1 MTVGSI
7 FLVGALVSWLLAA
20 FRVPA
25 AVDWFPLGWA
35 FIAIAW
41 LLGAAVLHL

>member
-1 MTVGSI
+1 MTIASI
-7 FLVGALVSWLLAA
+7 FLILAIIAWFLAA

-35 FIAIAW
+35 FVGIAW
-41 LLGAAVLHL
+41 LCGAAVLHL